1 MSVGLITGVLVVFYI
16 LGSLVMSF
24 VDSSDRLDD
33 RWHKALVQ
41 ILMRIVVGIMAA
53 CWYAITK

>member
-1 MSVGLITGVLVVFYI
+1 MSVGLIAGVLVVFYI

-24 VDSSDRLDD
+24 VDSGDRLAG

-41 ILMRIVVGIMAA
+41 ILMRIVVGILAA

>member
-1 MSVGLITGVLVVFYI
+1 MSVGLIAGVLVVFYI
-16 LGSLVMSF
+16 LGSLVMSLL
-24 VDSSDRLDD
+24 SSGDRLDD

-41 ILMRIVVGIMAA
+41 ILMRIVVGLLAA

>member
-1 MSVGLITGVLVVFYI
+1 MVVGLIAGVLVVFYI
-16 LGSLVMSF
+16 LGSLVMSL
-24 VDSSDRLDD
+24 VDSGDRLDD

-41 ILMRIVVGIMAA
+41 ILMRIVVGILAA

>member
-1 MSVGLITGVLVVFYI
+1 MSVGLIAGVLVVFYI
-16 LGSLVMSF
+16 LGSLIMSL
-24 VDSSDRLDD
+24 VSSGDQLDD

-41 ILMRIVVGIMAA
+41 ILMRIVVGILAA

>member
-1 MSVGLITGVLVVFYI
+1 MSVGLIAGVLVVFYI

-24 VDSSDRLDD
+24 VDSGDQLDD

-41 ILMRIVVGIMAA
+41 ILMRIVVGILAA

>member
-1 MSVGLITGVLVVFYI
+1 MSVGLIAGVLVVFYI

-24 VDSSDRLDD
+24 VDSGDRLDD
-33 RWHKALVQ
+33 RWYKALVQ
-41 ILMRIVVGIMAA
+41 ILMRIVVGMLAA

>member
-1 MSVGLITGVLVVFYI
+1 MSVGLIAGVLVVFYI

-24 VDSSDRLDD
+24 VDYGDRLDD

-41 ILMRIVVGIMAA
+41 ILMRIVVGILAA